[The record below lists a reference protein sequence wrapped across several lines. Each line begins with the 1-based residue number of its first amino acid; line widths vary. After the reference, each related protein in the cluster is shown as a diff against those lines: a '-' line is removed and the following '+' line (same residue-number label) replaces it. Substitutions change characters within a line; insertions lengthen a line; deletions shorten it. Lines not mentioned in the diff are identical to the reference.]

1 MPITLCLD
9 YGNTRLKYVVF
20 HDHLLHAQGVVEDA
34 GAAAVSPLL
43 DKFSPD
49 KCILSSVVEHAPELE
64 TLLEARTRF
73 HKLSHLTK
81 LPFTV
86 PVGKPETVGADRLA
100 LAAAAV
106 TFFPGKHNLIIG
118 LGTAITFNFITQD
131 NQFLGGSISPGMEM
145 RFRSLHEYTAK
156 LPLVKKDW
164 VFPLIGYD
172 TRTNILSGVILGMAA
187 EIDGIIDSYAAK
199 YANFNVVL
207 TGGDSP
213 YFARHL
219 KNRIFAD
226 SDFLYKGLYALS
238 ETNN

>member
-1 MPITLCLD
+1 MPVTLCLD
-9 YGNTRLKYVVF
+9 YGNTRLKYVIF
-20 HDHLLHAQGVVEDA
+20 HDHMLHAQGTVENVD
-34 GAAAVSPLL
+34 AAAVSPLL
-43 DKFSPD
+43 DRFSPD
-49 KCILSSVVEHAPELE
+49 KCILSSVVDHAPDLE

-73 HKLSHLTK
+73 HKLSHLTRM
-81 LPFTV
+81 PFTV
-86 PVGKPETVGADRLA
+86 PVGKPETMGADRLA

-106 TFFPGKHNLIIG
+106 SFFPEKHNLVIG
-118 LGTAITFNFITQD
+118 LGTAVTFNFITQD
-131 NQFLGGSISPGMEM
+131 HRFLGGSISPGMEM

-187 EIDGIIDSYAAK
+187 EIDGIIDSYSIR
-199 YANFNVVL
+199 YENFNVVL
-207 TGGDSP
+207 TGGDCT

-226 SDFLYKGLYALS
+226 PDFLYKGLYALS
-238 ETNN
+238 EKNN